1 MKRLLLL
8 VLMIAAPVFCS
19 AEVFEIQDIRIDGLQ
34 RVSAGTV
41 FASLPVGV
49 GDLVDNNAIRNASR
63 ALFRTGYF
71 DDIKMGRDGNVLVI
85 VLRERPAISV
95 ISIEGNKSIET
106 DQLLQ
111 ALRENGLAEGQI
123 LREAIL
129 ESMSQELRR
138 QYVAQGRYGAKVETK
153 VEDLPSNRVSIHI
166 DVEEGSVAKIKHINI
181 VGNQSFPEDDL
192 LSNFELKTSGLFSF
206 FSSSDKYSKEKLSG
220 DLERLESWYLDRGYL
235 KFSIDSTQVSVS
247 PDKESVYI
255 TINVTEGDIYT
266 VGEVDFAGDPILSED
281 ELQRLVLLKQSETFS
296 QVLMTSS
303 SEFMTKRLGNE
314 GYTFAEVKGYPRLN
328 DEEKTADVT
337 FFINPGKRAYVRR
350 IEFRGNTKT
359 MDEVLRR
366 EMRQM
371 EGASASTALIEHS
384 KLRLE
389 RLGFFK
395 EVESEIRPVAGTSD
409 QLDVVYTVEEQPSGS
424 IGASVGFSQGYGLVL
439 GANLQ
444 ENNFMGTGKRVGIG
458 INNSEYRTTLSFN
471 YTDPYFTKDGVSAG
485 FNIYFRE
492 TDYDEANLSNYTTDS
507 FGLSTNFG
515 YPLSENERLGFGFG
529 YEKLTIDTHK
539 GRIDFVGDTSGL
551 YYDYFT
557 DSQAELIENNGTVNY
572 FDLNDNQTY
581 DPPAE
586 ETLSSREIDAPYLAS
601 EIQRFLDEQGDNYD
615 IFTLDLSWV
624 KSTLN
629 RGIFAT
635 RGARQRFGFEVT
647 VPGSDIEYYRAS
659 YETEYYR
666 PITKSL
672 TLKLHGD
679 LGYADGFG
687 DTDRLPFFKN
697 YYAGGFGSVRG
708 FQRNTLGPR
717 ETQPCLA
724 GGQPF
729 QYYKEQCRTIDDDDP
744 IGGNVLITGGVELL
758 FPLPFIKDQ
767 RSVQTSVF
775 LDVGNVFDTDCG
787 SKEEDNCSE
796 PELSELRYSI
806 GIGGT
811 WLSGFGPLTF
821 SLAKPLN
828 KNSLDEEEV
837 FQFSLGQT
845 F

>member
-1 MKRLLLL
+1 MKRLFLL
-8 VLMIAAPVFCS
+8 VLIIAAPVFCS

-49 GDLVDNNAIRNASR
+49 GDLVDNNAVRNASR

-138 QYVAQGRYGAKVETK
+138 QYVAQGRYGAKVETT

-281 ELQRLVLLKQSETFS
+281 ELQRLVLLKESETFS

-539 GRIDFVGDTSGL
+539 GYIRYVGDNTGL
-551 YYDYFT
+551 YYDPFFPGQEAILT
-557 DSQAELIENNGTVNY
+557 TVDGQNY
-572 FDLNDNQTY
+572 FDYGGPNQE
-581 DPPAE
+581 AVRFKE
-586 ETLSSREIDAPYLAS
+586 VDAPYLAT
-601 EIQRFLDEQGDNYD
+601 EIQRFLEDEGDSYD
-615 IFTLDLSWV
+615 IFTVDLSWV
-624 KSTLN
+624 RSTLN

-635 RGARQRFGFEVT
+635 RGARQRFGVEVAL
-647 VPGSDIEYYRAS
+647 PGSDIEYYRAS

-666 PITKSL
+666 PVSKSL
-672 TLKLHGD
+672 TMKLRGEV
-679 LGYADGFG
+679 GYADGFG

-717 ETQPCLA
+717 ETQPCLL
-724 GGQPF
+724 GGQPSE
-729 QYYKEQCRTIDDDDP
+729 YYNGKCNPIDDDDP
-744 IGGNVLITGGVELL
+744 IGGNVLVTGGVELL

-787 SKEEDNCSE
+787 NKDDDYCSE
-796 PELSELRYSI
+796 PELSELRYSV

-828 KNSLDEEEV
+828 SDDFDEEEV